1 MEGFLQSLKFQD
13 LEKQAEICKLSCIKA
28 KKSGRARN
36 SAWQEKQRLWWRGK
50 EIDRHGQEYQDLLDR
65 AYNLLFEDDG
75 FREALL
81 ETEDENLTHSIGEK
95 DPHKTVLT
103 EEEFIS
109 RILSLRI
116 RARKQLL
123 LS

>member
-13 LEKQAEICKLSCIKA
+13 LEKQVEICKLSCIQVKR
-28 KKSGRARN
+28 SGREQN
-36 SAWQEKQRLWWRGK
+36 FVWQEKQKLWWRGK
-50 EIDRHGQEYQDLLDR
+50 EIGRHGQEYQDLLDR
-65 AYNLLFEDDG
+65 AYNLLFEDES

-81 ETEDENLTHSIGEK
+81 MTGDEELTHSIGEQN
-95 DPHKTVLT
+95 PHKTVLT
-103 EEEFIS
+103 EEEYIS
-109 RILSLRI
+109 RILALRI